1 MNESI
6 QTGEA
11 QHTFAYYTPG
21 YAGLKLVM
29 IVFGLVLFGLG
40 FSQLWTPLRLL
51 AFGNRATAEATNV
64 IKSSRGLPD
73 VVLADDVQ
81 VQANLETRD
90 RSHVFWNQF
99 RFHTADGRTV
109 EVRANVGSQ
118 LKPLYPLVN
127 ADGLPT
133 TDVIYYDAARPEV
146 VVFPYIISTW
156 FAAGALAIGG
166 LLIVMIGSVL
176 LYWAK
181 KPIEMPY
188 LPPAAPRV

>member
-1 MNESI
+1 MNES
-6 QTGEA
+6 T
-11 QHTFAYYTPG
+11 HTDDAEPTVAYYTPG

-40 FSQLWTPLRLL
+40 LSQLWTPLRLL
-51 AFGNRATAEATNV
+51 AFGHRAMAEATTV
-64 IKSSRGLPD
+64 IKSSRGTPD
-73 VVLADDVQ
+73 RLLADDVQ

-99 RFHTADGRTV
+99 RFHTADGRTI

-133 TDVIYYDAARPEV
+133 TDVVYYDAARPEV

-156 FAAGALAIGG
+156 FGAGALAIGG
-166 LLIVMIGSVL
+166 LLIVLIGSVL
-176 LYWAK
+176 LYWAG
-181 KPIEMPY
+181 KPIEMPH
-188 LPPAAPRV
+188 LPPAAPRT